1 MSLQLVTALEVGQSQ
16 CSHSGEV
23 PGSWEEIIVKLT
35 IVTASVLAALLGT
48 AAWAA
53 PVCNDDLRVLAQP
66 RDGLTLLEEYVDEF
80 EELSGAGFEID
91 YLNEN
96 DRRTKSQADAST
108 VGSYNVYYVDEANL
122 PLFASSDWI
131 VPLDGFYPA
140 EYDYDDFDAGMR
152 SAATYDGKQWF
163 APIQGGGDLMVYR
176 TDLLEKA
183 GIEPPKTWEDY
194 KGAVAALHDPDNGVY
209 GVALRGQRGSGAN
222 VWRWLPLF
230 AAKGGKWVDEAGNFT
245 FNSDAA
251 VQATEEYLDLFQYSA
266 PGTQTGSFDESTG
279 AFRSGKV
286 ALLIESAPLGAMSKD
301 PSQSQVVDTVAFAP
315 PPEPLPGAGYA
326 HGFAIASRANAND
339 EDKACAGLFVAWATS
354 KEQEARRLAEGQPGE
369 LTRKSTFESQE
380 YVDTFGENLSQA
392 MAATGAKTEVLFW
405 QDPRWQELGNAWGI
419 KLEEL
424 ITGSRTDVKGA
435 LDELE
440 AFAKQL

>member
-1 MSLQLVTALEVGQSQ
+1 M
-16 CSHSGEV
+16 
-23 PGSWEEIIVKLT
+23 KLRLA
-35 IVTASVLAALLGT
+35 TASILAALLGT
-48 AAWAA
+48 AAYAE
-53 PVCNDDLRVLAQP
+53 PVCEHDIRILAQP
-66 RDGLTLLEEYVDEF
+66 RDGLTLLEDYVDEF

-96 DRRTKSQADAST
+96 DRRAKSQADAST

-122 PLFASSDWI
+122 PLFASSGWI
-131 VPLDGFYPA
+131 VPLDGYYPA

-152 SAATYDGKQWF
+152 TAATYEGKQWF

-176 TDLLEKA
+176 TDLLEAA
-183 GIEPPKTWEDY
+183 GIEPPKTWEEFTA
-194 KGAVAALHDPDNGVY
+194 AVAKLHNPEKGVY

-230 AAKGGKWVDEAGNFT
+230 AANGGKWVDENGNFA
-245 FNSDAA
+245 FNSEAA
-251 VQATEEYLDLFQYSA
+251 VKATEEYLALFKYSA

-286 ALLIESAPLGAMSKD
+286 ALIVESAPLGAMSKD
-301 PSQSQVVDTVAFAP
+301 PSQSQVVDVVKFTP
-315 PPEPLPGAGYA
+315 PPEPLPGSGYA
-326 HGFAIASRANAND
+326 HGFAIATKANAT
-339 EDKACAGLFVAWATS
+339 EADKACAGLFVAWSTS
-354 KEQEARRLAEGQPGE
+354 KEQEARRLAKGQPGE
-369 LTRKSTFESQE
+369 LTRKSTYESPE
-380 YVDTFGENLSQA
+380 YVATFGENLSAA
-392 MAATGAKTEVLFW
+392 MAATGAKTKVLFW

-440 AFAKQL
+440 AFAKTL